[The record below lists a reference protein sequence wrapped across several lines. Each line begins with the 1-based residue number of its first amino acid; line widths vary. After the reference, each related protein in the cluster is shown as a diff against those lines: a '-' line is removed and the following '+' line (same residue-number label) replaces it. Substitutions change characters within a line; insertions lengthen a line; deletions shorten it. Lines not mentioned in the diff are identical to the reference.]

1 MERVYLNLISA
12 MIIVSLLFIANLYSE
27 KALAITPANA
37 SNITE
42 LIMKTN
48 LTDEDKADVIKALLS
63 NGSDDRPVPT
73 TNATGVSAT
82 NVINSIF
89 SSYLPHLF
97 IIIIFLI
104 IFVPLVID
112 MILAY
117 RKKSN
122 ESTNKENNLVSGMP
136 GLYRSL
142 MTFGLIVLVGTVI
155 FYLLAL
161 ITLNINNST
170 SPMLQSLIDI
180 LKSLGTI
187 LGTGLTTI
195 IAFYFG
201 VRGAESAAEKA
212 TAATEKATAAA
223 KPDSD
228 VKAPLTVLNTKP
240 ADKAPNVLPLDSLV
254 TATFSEPMSSTTI
267 NKNTFT
273 VKIADQP
280 TTIEG
285 TVGLASDGKTAT
297 YDSKEDFSPNT
308 TYVATISTGAK
319 DLAGNALA
327 SAKEWS
333 FTTGNRDKVPPKEDK
348 TNGGSSTGRK
358 SGTTGSLV
366 SDPTLTSTETDKT
379 NGGSSTGRKSGTTG
393 SLVSDPK

>member
-122 ESTNKENNLVSGMP
+122 ESTNEENNLVSGMP

-142 MTFGLIVLVGTVI
+142 MTFGLIVIV
-155 FYLLAL
+155 
-161 ITLNINNST
+161 
-170 SPMLQSLIDI
+170 
-180 LKSLGTI
+180 
-187 LGTGLTTI
+187 GTGLTTI

-228 VKAPLTVLNTKP
+228 VKAPLTVL
-240 ADKAPNVLPLDSLV
+240 
-254 TATFSEPMSSTTI
+254 
-267 NKNTFT
+267 
-273 VKIADQP
+273 
-280 TTIEG
+280 
-285 TVGLASDGKTAT
+285 
-297 YDSKEDFSPNT
+297 
-308 TYVATISTGAK
+308 
-319 DLAGNALA
+319 
-327 SAKEWS
+327 
-333 FTTGNRDKVPPKEDK
+333 
-348 TNGGSSTGRK
+348 
-358 SGTTGSLV
+358 
-366 SDPTLTSTETDKT
+366 
-379 NGGSSTGRKSGTTG
+379 
-393 SLVSDPK
+393 